1 MVAPAIVA
9 AGIGAASTLGS
20 AIMGNK
26 AKRDSERRQT
36 ARMNQIM
43 AELDAG
49 GMPELNEY
57 ELEAFKNLFTAQEM
71 GPSAYENIQL
81 DPEALDAQRAALS
94 KLGEIDQGGLLLGD
108 KVALQEIQDSLA
120 QEDAGRQAAIQQNM
134 AERGMGGGGAE
145 LAQRLMSQQAS
156 ADRAGAN
163 SRNVAAMAQQ
173 RALDAIMQ
181 RGQLGGQMRMQQ
193 YGMEADKARAMDE
206 ISRFNAG
213 QRQQAQVV
221 NQDTA
226 NMNTRLAHQQATMK
240 NQLEQQRYDNA
251 LNKAGVKSGAYQGQ
265 NAIDA
270 AGAANQ
276 ANMYG
281 SIGSA
286 IGQIAGAYAQ
296 NNTKK

>member
-1 MVAPAIVA
+1 MVWPAVIA
-9 AGIGAASTLGS
+9 AAASMGG
-20 AIMGNK
+20 AYMGNK
-26 AKRDSERRQT
+26 AQRDSERRQT
-36 ARMNQIM
+36 ARMNKIM
-43 AELDAG
+43 AELDAI

-57 ELEAFKNLFTAQEM
+57 ELEEFKNLFTAQEM
-71 GPSAYENIQL
+71 GPSEFGNIQL

-94 KLGEIDQGGLLLGD
+94 KLGEIGQGGLLLGD

-145 LAQRLMSQQAS
+145 IAQRLMSQQAG
-156 ADRAGAN
+156 ADRASAN

-221 NQDTA
+221 GQDIS
-226 NMNTRLAHQQATMK
+226 NMNTQLAHQKAAMK

-251 LNKAGVKSGAYQGQ
+251 LQKAGVKTGAYQGQ

-276 ANMYG
+276 SNMYG
-281 SIGSA
+281 NIGGA
-286 IGQIAGAYAQ
+286 ITTLAGAYAQ
-296 NNTKK
+296 NNNKK

>member
-1 MVAPAIVA
+1 MVAPAVIA
-9 AGIGAASTLGS
+9 ATAAIAGS
-20 AIMGNK
+20 AMGNK
-26 AKRDSERRQT
+26 ARRDSERRQA
-36 ARMNQIM
+36 ARINKFL
-43 AELDAG
+43 AELDAA

-57 ELEAFKNLFTAQEM
+57 ELEEFKNLFTAQEM
-71 GPSAYENIQL
+71 GPSAFENIQL
-81 DPEALDAQRAALS
+81 DPEGLNAQRAALS
-94 KLGEIDQGGLLLGD
+94 KLGEIGQGGLLLGD

-120 QEDAGRQAAIQQNM
+120 QEDAGRQAAIQQSM

-145 LAQRLMSQQAS
+145 LAQRLMSQQAG
-156 ADRAGAN
+156 ADRASAN

-213 QRQQAQVV
+213 QRQQAQLV
-221 NQDTA
+221 NQDIS
-226 NMNTRLAHQQATMK
+226 NMNTRLAHEQAGMP
-240 NQLEQQRYDNA
+240 NQLEQQRWDNA
-251 LNKAGVKSGAYQGQ
+251 LRKAGIKTGAYQGQ

-276 ANMYG
+276 SNMYG
-281 SIGSA
+281 NIGGA
-286 IGQIAGAYAQ
+286 ITTLAGAYAQ
-296 NNTKK
+296 NNAQNKK